1 MNFLKILRELKNSYG
16 ENVAYTD
23 NGVCLLG
30 PCPDAR
36 MAEHFIFAPMSHE
49 LVQHL
54 VQSYRRSIPEDLL
67 TLYTAANGMELF
79 RTMCAIPGG
88 FKLPTSKLSVF
99 GVPLLADRQHL
110 APYNISIEDLSRLP
124 NTPEKWLKFGTRCK
138 MDGEITLG
146 EYDLYADT
154 DSGTVYQS
162 ERTGKTLQISAQWES
177 VDACLCSLFR
187 EEK

>member
-1 MNFLKILRELKNSYG
+1 
-16 ENVAYTD
+16 
-23 NGVCLLG
+23 
-30 PCPDAR
+30 

-99 GVPLLADRQHL
+99 RVPLLTDRQHL

-124 NTPEKWLKFGTRCK
+124 NTPETWLKFGTRCK

-146 EYDLYADT
+146 EYDLYEDT
-154 DSGTVYQS
+154 DSGAVYQS

>member
-1 MNFLKILRELKNSYG
+1 MCDTIYG
-16 ENVAYTD
+16 KRRV
-23 NGVCLLG
+23 
-30 PCPDAR
+30 P
-36 MAEHFIFAPMSHE
+36 HE

-88 FKLPTSKLSVF
+88 FKIPASKLSVF

-110 APYNISIEDLSRLP
+110 SPYNISIEDLSRLP

-154 DSGTVYQS
+154 DSGAVYQS
-162 ERTGKTLQISAQWES
+162 ERTGKTLQISAQWKS
-177 VDACLCSLFR
+177 VDACLCSIFR